1 MLIWLANV
9 NGVIPVTLISKF
21 NIYVGKYR
29 YVAFEVLGVG
39 SLAVCRFKFAESLR
53 KV

>member
-1 MLIWLANV
+1 MQEEHSGFGQKNVTENETKNWLYLANV
-9 NGVIPVTLISKF
+9 AGS
-21 NIYVGKYR
+21 
-29 YVAFEVLGVG
+29 EVG